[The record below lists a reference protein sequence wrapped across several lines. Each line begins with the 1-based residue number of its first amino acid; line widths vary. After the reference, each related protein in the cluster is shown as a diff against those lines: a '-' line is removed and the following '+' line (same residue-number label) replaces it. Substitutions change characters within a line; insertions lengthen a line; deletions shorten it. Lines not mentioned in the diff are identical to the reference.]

1 MIVKKKFIYM
11 VLPVFV
17 IFIVGFLYSNPNNSD
32 ASDSYVNKSYANP
45 SVYKIVIDPGHGG
58 KDHGAESVSGQAE
71 KDFTLQLARKVK
83 ELLEQD
89 LRMKVYLTRSD
100 DSFLSSIDRK
110 RPEFSNQMGADLF
123 LSIHGNTYTDSTV
136 SGTET
141 YYYRP
146 ESLPFAESIHK
157 HVIEATGF
165 RDRGVKKEDFFVVKD
180 TEMPAVL
187 LEVGYLTNPMEEQKL
202 LKEDF
207 QYRIATSIIE
217 GIQDCLSNTREED

>member
-1 MIVKKKFIYM
+1 
-11 VLPVFV
+11 
-17 IFIVGFLYSNPNNSD
+17 
-32 ASDSYVNKSYANP
+32 
-45 SVYKIVIDPGHGG
+45 
-58 KDHGAESVSGQAE
+58 
-71 KDFTLQLARKVK
+71 
-83 ELLEQD
+83 
-89 LRMKVYLTRSD
+89 MKVYLTRSD

-110 RPEFSNQMGADLF
+110 RTEFANQMGADLF

-146 ESLPFAESIHK
+146 ESLPFAKSIHK

-165 RDRGVKKEDFFVVKD
+165 HDRGVKKEDFFVVKD
-180 TEMPAVL
+180 TKMPAVL
-187 LEVGYLTNPMEEQKL
+187 LEVGYVTNPMEEQKL

-217 GIQDCLSNTREED
+217 GIQVYLSNTREED